1 MRAFGGRKIPILIIS
16 ASAIVLSGAAALIIR
31 GVASHKEF
39 KDTLPIDSVLTAEQ
53 ALEDFDYIYR
63 TISENHVCFLD
74 GSGLDRAFFE
84 EYNAQRSAL
93 AESAGVTIT
102 DLWRSAA
109 EMCHILG
116 DAHTLAAPSRDMYAE
131 DLSVLREGTV
141 VSVDGVPCGEL
152 LEEFRSIFSYEPQV
166 DFYADHMFGQVII
179 RKNYL
184 ELLGIDTSDGADY
197 EIQTGS
203 ETVTEHYNFVSAAE
217 VRGNESGGE
226 ELCGYIVDKENS
238 IGIFTLNECVLNDE
252 YKNALKNFFGEVAEN
267 DISAVA
273 VDLRDNGGGNS
284 LVINEFFRYLDV
296 DEYRVFGGTDVRR
309 GGRLKSYSGE
319 FERNRRVKEPFDGEL
334 YVLTSN
340 FTFSSAMNFAA
351 AVSDNNI
358 GTVIGETPGNM
369 PAHYG
374 DMLTFQCPNSGLL
387 IKVSYKKFHR
397 IDSAKDEMPLIPDI
411 EVEADKAIEALY
423 ETAAKG
429 EG

>member
-16 ASAIVLSGAAALIIR
+16 ASVIALSGAAALIIC
-31 GVASHKEF
+31 GIASRKEF
-39 KDTLPIDSVLTAEQ
+39 RDTLPIDSVLTAEQ
-53 ALEDFDYIYR
+53 ALEDLDYIYR
-63 TISENHVCFLD
+63 AISENHVCFLD
-74 GSGLDRAFFE
+74 GSGLDKALSE
-84 EYNAQRSAL
+84 EYDTQRSVL
-93 AESAGVTIT
+93 SESAGVTVT

-109 EMCHILG
+109 EMCHVIG
-116 DAHTLAAPSRDMYAE
+116 DAHTLAAPSWDMYAE

-152 LEEFRSIFSYEPQV
+152 LADFRSVFSYEPQV
-166 DFYADHMFGQVII
+166 DFYADHMFGQIII

-197 EIQTGS
+197 EIQTDG
-203 ETVTEHYNFVSAAE
+203 ETVTEHYDFVPAAE
-217 VRGNESGGE
+217 VRGNDSGGAA
-226 ELCGYIVDKENS
+226 LCEYIIDGENS

-252 YKNALKNFFGEVAEN
+252 YKNALKSFFVEAAEN

-284 LVINEFFRYLDV
+284 LVINEFFRYLNI
-296 DEYRVFGGTDVRR
+296 DEYRIFGGTDVCG
-309 GGRLKSYSGE
+309 GGRLKSYAGE
-319 FERNRRVKEPFDGEL
+319 AEKNRRVKEPFGGEV

-369 PAHYG
+369 PTHYG
-374 DMLTFQCPNSGLL
+374 DMLTFRCPNSGLL

-423 ETAAKG
+423 EIAAKG